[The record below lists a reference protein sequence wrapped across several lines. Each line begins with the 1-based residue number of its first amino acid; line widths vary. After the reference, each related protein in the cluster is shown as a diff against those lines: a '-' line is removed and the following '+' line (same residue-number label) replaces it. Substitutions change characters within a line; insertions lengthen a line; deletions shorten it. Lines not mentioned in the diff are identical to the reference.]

1 MEIVENIALISL
13 NETLIA
19 QLVSFLIFLFLINRI
34 MIRPLQQTMGERQ
47 DYISET
53 ETQIRESS
61 QKLEDLN
68 RQLKESERAAIS
80 EANSQ
85 RDNLKDEGNQEA
97 VKILFESQ
105 EEMSRMRE
113 KNQQMVRQELEE
125 VRKDIDSEAEKI
137 AVTIMET
144 ILDRGVSRG

>member
-1 MEIVENIALISL
+1 MEIVETLALISL

-34 MIRPLQQTMGERQ
+34 MIRPLQQTMGARQ
-47 DYISET
+47 DYISST
-53 ETQIRESS
+53 EAQIRESA

-68 RQLKESERAAIS
+68 TQLKESERAAVL
-80 EANSQ
+80 EANS
-85 RDNLKDEGNQEA
+85 RREKLKDEGTQEA
-97 VKILFESQ
+97 VTILAETQ
-105 EEMSRMRE
+105 GQMHQMRE
-113 KNQQMVRQELEE
+113 KNQQLVRQELDE

-137 AVTIMET
+137 TVTIMET

>member
-1 MEIVENIALISL
+1 
-13 NETLIA
+13 
-19 QLVSFLIFLFLINRI
+19 

-125 VRKDIDSEAEKI
+125 VRKYIDSEAEKI

>member
-68 RQLKESERAAIS
+68 RQLKERERAAIS

-85 RDNLKDEGNQEA
+85 RDNLKEEGNQEA
-97 VKILFESQ
+97 VKILLESQ

>member
-68 RQLKESERAAIS
+68 RQLKERERAAIS

-125 VRKDIDSEAEKI
+125 VRKYIDSEAEKI

>member
-34 MIRPLQQTMGERQ
+34 MIRPLQQTMGERR
-47 DYISET
+47 DYISDT
-53 ETQIRESS
+53 EAQIREYS
-61 QKLEDLN
+61 QELEDLN
-68 RQLKESERAAIS
+68 RKLKESERAAIS

-85 RDNLKDEGNQEA
+85 RNNLKDEGNQEA
-97 VKILFESQ
+97 GKILLETQ
-105 EEMSRMRE
+105 EDMTRMRE
-113 KNQQMVRQELEE
+113 KNQQLVRQELEE
-125 VRKDIDSEAEKI
+125 VRKYIDSEAEKI
-137 AVTIMET
+137 AATIMET

>member
-47 DYISET
+47 VYISET

-68 RQLKESERAAIS
+68 RQLKERERAAIS

-85 RDNLKDEGNQEA
+85 RDNLKEEGNQEA
-97 VKILFESQ
+97 VKILLESQ

>member
-125 VRKDIDSEAEKI
+125 VRKYIDSEAEKI